1 MRLRGVAKQLQRGRC
16 FCGRNEAI
24 CLEPALSA
32 VEGWQS
38 WLEYKKATLQ
48 PVLRRVVDS
57 YFSWENEL
65 HLKSKNIRVRAKHAR
80 P

>member
-24 CLEPALSA
+24 CLEPALST

-38 WLEYKKATLQ
+38 WLEYNKAILQ
-48 PVLRRVVDS
+48 LVPRRVVDS
-57 YFSWENEL
+57 CFSWENEQ
-65 HLKSKNIRVRAKHAR
+65 HLK
-80 P
+80 